1 MSDKTSLIQEQL
13 KQNLPEIKPGDLV
26 RVHQKIKEKNKERIQ
41 IFEGRVIARKHGK
54 GINATITVRK
64 VISNVG
70 VEKIFPIHSP
80 NIEKIEIAQKS
91 KVKRAKLYYL
101 RDVSP
106 KKARLKKIEFKEAVA
121 VEPEP
126 EQLPEQEKTEP
137 VEEKPAEEKKE

>member
-121 VEPEP
+121 V
-126 EQLPEQEKTEP
+126 
-137 VEEKPAEEKKE
+137 